1 MISRKK
7 VKKAKEDSDPDYKE
21 EDTSDDDGDY
31 AEEEIGDEESDLG
44 DAGGIEPEVDE
55 HDYEDN

>member
-1 MISRKK
+1 MVNRKK
-7 VKKAKEDSDPDYKE
+7 AKKAKEDSDPDYKG
-21 EDTSDDDGDY
+21 DTSDDDGDY
-31 AEEEIGDEESDLG
+31 EEEEIGDEESDLG